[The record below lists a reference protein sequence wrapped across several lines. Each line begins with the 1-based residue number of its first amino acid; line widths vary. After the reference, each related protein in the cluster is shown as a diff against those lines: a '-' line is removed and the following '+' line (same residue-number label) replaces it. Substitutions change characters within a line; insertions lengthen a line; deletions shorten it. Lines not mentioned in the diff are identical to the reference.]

1 MMVTDAWIRPGS
13 PVAHVPGQ
21 LPRRL
26 AERYHPDLDSA
37 DVRGFTP
44 ALVRQEV
51 EWRLRR
57 RGGWDLMIAR
67 NEWFQ
72 DAAAGLLAT
81 VETRRP
87 EQVAVFAHAYSARAV
102 FQLAKQRGWVTM
114 LGQIDPGE
122 DHFAIVR
129 RLADAAP
136 QYGAPPIGP
145 PIEYFEQWRE
155 ECALADHII
164 VNSDW
169 SRQAVIRAGVTA
181 AKLHVLPLAYEDR
194 GGQVAAP
201 RTYPDRFSQ
210 ERPLRLLFVG
220 SVSVVKGAAQLLEAM
235 SVVAD
240 LPVRL
245 TLVGE
250 RAMAIP
256 AAWSALPAVTFTG
269 AVPRSEIA
277 TYYHSSDALVFPSHS
292 DGFGM
297 VQIEAQAAGLPIVA
311 SPFCGRVVDA
321 GVNGIMLPEVTAHAI
336 AAAIRSLVENP
347 SRMTGY
353 SSRSVE
359 AGASGLMQ
367 LGAALLRL
375 TQA

>member
-21 LPRRL
+21 LSRRL

-37 DVRGFTP
+37 AVRDFTS
-44 ALVRQEV
+44 AVVRQEV

-87 EQVAVFAHAYSARAV
+87 EQVVVFAHGYSARAV
-102 FQLAKQRGWVTM
+102 FQLAKQRGWTTV

-122 DHFAIVR
+122 EHFAIVR

-155 ECALADHII
+155 ECALADHIV
-164 VNSDW
+164 VNSEW
-169 SRQAVIRAGVTA
+169 SRDAVIRSGVPSN
-181 AKLHVLPLAYEDR
+181 KLQVVPLAYHR
-194 GGQVAAP
+194 GAGEPTPP
-201 RTYPDRFSQ
+201 RVVPERFTP

-220 SVSVVKGAAQLLEAM
+220 SVSVVKGASALLEAM
-235 SVVAD
+235 ALVAD
-240 LPVRL
+240 LPVTVR
-245 TLVGE
+245 LVGE
-250 RAMAIP
+250 SAMVIPPRFSQQAAIEF
-256 AAWSALPAVTFTG
+256 VG
-269 AVPRSEIA
+269 AVPRGEMDR
-277 TYYHSSDALVFPSHS
+277 YYESSDVLVFPSHS
-292 DGFGM
+292 DGFGLAQ
-297 VQIEAQAAGLPIVA
+297 VEAHSYGLPVIA
-311 SPFCGRVVDA
+311 SRSCGRVVEQ
-321 GVNGIMLPEVTAHAI
+321 GVNGVLLPEVTASAI
-336 AAAIRSLVENP
+336 AAAIRSLVERP
-347 SRMTGY
+347 EVVAGY
-353 SSRSVE
+353 ARHAVTSRSSNL
-359 AGASGLMQ
+359 GQ
-367 LGAALLRL
+367 LGADLVRL
-375 TQA
+375 ARA